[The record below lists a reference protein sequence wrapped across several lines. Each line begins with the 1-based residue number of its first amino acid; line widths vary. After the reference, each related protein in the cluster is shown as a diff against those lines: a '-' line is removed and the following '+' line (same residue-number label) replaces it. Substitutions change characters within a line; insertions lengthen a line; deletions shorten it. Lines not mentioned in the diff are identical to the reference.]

1 MMERNKMVAEVSR
14 RGHAGTRARACGE
27 LRRRRRRPV
36 RSSLGLAY
44 AVLRVA
50 GDERHRGGGGERERA
65 RTPDDV
71 LGRLRSEKGTES
83 YRREVAELLGML
95 SMQHSLQSD
104 KQCEELFVAVM
115 TDANVRKDHE
125 LALRVFR
132 CMLGSL
138 TSPSVQAYGAAIRA
152 ATNLEMDEPDGLSD
166 ERVGDSH
173 RAYAEKV
180 RRARR
185 RNPLAATLCS
195 ALVNKMRTSG
205 MAVSVSLYAI
215 VIEACAKTSQ
225 WESALMLLGDIQK
238 AGMPLNRAFY
248 SSAIRACGNA
258 GEWERALLLV
268 LSMQQNCVGFDAVV
282 ASDMVGILW
291 DSRLRRPSI
300 SLMRVFISRW
310 LLDSPD
316 MTADASLV
324 MLDLHGLSPG
334 AACAQVAALLM
345 ALRLRYEEGAGAPM
359 RVLIITGKLGSVRG
373 RSRLRMQVS
382 SWLSSIGCTMQ
393 PSENNEGRLECTGE
407 GVWAWLSQFESKEKM
422 ESILLRDC
430 SG

>member
-1 MMERNKMVAEVSR
+1 
-14 RGHAGTRARACGE
+14 
-27 LRRRRRRPV
+27 
-36 RSSLGLAY
+36 
-44 AVLRVA
+44 
-50 GDERHRGGGGERERA
+50 
-65 RTPDDV
+65 
-71 LGRLRSEKGTES
+71 
-83 YRREVAELLGML
+83 
-95 SMQHSLQSD
+95 
-104 KQCEELFVAVM
+104 
-115 TDANVRKDHE
+115 
-125 LALRVFR
+125 
-132 CMLGSL
+132 
-138 TSPSVQAYGAAIRA
+138 
-152 ATNLEMDEPDGLSD
+152 
-166 ERVGDSH
+166 
-173 RAYAEKV
+173 
-180 RRARR
+180 
-185 RNPLAATLCS
+185 
-195 ALVNKMRTSG
+195 

-225 WESALMLLGDIQK
+225 WESALMLLDDIQK

-393 PSENNEGRLECTGE
+393 PSENNEGRLESTGE